1 MQGLLDLGRY
11 LSNSGSKDEVAME
24 DIALVE
30 GKATGSTV
38 KEIVLRKE

>member
-1 MQGLLDLGRY
+1 MDLGHY
-11 LSNSGSKDEVAME
+11 LSNSDSKDKIVME

-30 GKATGSTV
+30 GMTTGSMV